1 MNRLIFHHQR
11 LWLLSALLC
20 AAVLSVEARAQDLVI
35 PPQPAPPPMVYIPQ
49 DARTQ
54 LSSARDEKAR
64 TRLSVELAEA
74 RLLRAEQQ
82 TELKQF
88 NSATAEL
95 GVYQALMEDAI
106 QHLYQ
111 MDDGSSRSRDLFKRI
126 EQSLHKHAARVEAMR
141 RQTPGEFAGN
151 VLALVRLVRDL
162 RAEALEAFYSDTV
175 LR

>member
-1 MNRLIFHHQR
+1 M
-11 LWLLSALLC
+11 
-20 AAVLSVEARAQDLVI
+20 
-35 PPQPAPPPMVYIPQ
+35 PPQVAPPPMVYIPQ

-64 TRLSVELAEA
+64 TRLSLELSEA

-88 NSATAEL
+88 NAATAEL
-95 GVYQALMEDAI
+95 GVYQALVEDAI
-106 QHLYQ
+106 QHLYRTN
-111 MDDGSSRSRDLFKRI
+111 DGSSRSRDLFKRI

-141 RQTPGEFAGN
+141 RVTPGEFAGN